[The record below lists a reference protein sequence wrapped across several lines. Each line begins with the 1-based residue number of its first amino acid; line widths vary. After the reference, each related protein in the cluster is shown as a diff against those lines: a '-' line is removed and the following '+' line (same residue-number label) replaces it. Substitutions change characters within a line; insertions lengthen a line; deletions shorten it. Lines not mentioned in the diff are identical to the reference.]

1 MSTEYTALS
10 EAREDYKKQNQLK
23 EVWRRLRKNKLAI
36 VGMVI
41 VLVLIIMAVFADQ
54 LAPYDYAAQNV
65 KDRFLYPS
73 FGHPLGTDNLG
84 RDILSRVI
92 FGGRVSLLVS
102 LIALVLSLAAGGV
115 MGCVAG
121 YFGGMVDAV
130 IMRATDIL
138 MAVPQLLL
146 AVAVSAVLGGGVMA
160 TSIAIAVSGVAP
172 AVRLLRST
180 IMTMREAEFVEA
192 ARAMGAGNARII
204 GTQILPNCLAPI
216 IVDASLRIGGSIL
229 AISML
234 SFIGLGVQ
242 PPTPEWGSMLN
253 DGLKYIRDFY
263 PLITFPGVAIML
275 ALFGFNVFGDGL
287 RDALDPK
294 LKQ

>member
-1 MSTEYTALS
+1 MNTESIVRSGPVESY
-10 EAREDYKKQNQLK
+10 RKQSQLK

-36 VGMVI
+36 VGMAI
-41 VLVLIIMAVFADQ
+41 VFGLIIMALFADQ
-54 LAPYDYAAQNV
+54 LAPYDYAVQNV

-73 FGHPLGTDNLG
+73 FSHPLGTDNLG

-102 LIALVLSLAAGGV
+102 VLGLIISVAIGLV
-115 MGCVAG
+115 MGGVAG
-121 YFGGMVDAV
+121 YFGGMADAV
-130 IMRATDIL
+130 IMRVTDVL

-146 AVAVSAVLGGGVMA
+146 AVAVSAVMGGGILSTA
-160 TSIAIAVSGVAP
+160 IAISVGGVAP
-172 AVRLLRST
+172 TARILRSS
-180 IMTMREAEFVEA
+180 IMPLRGAEYVEA
-192 ARAMGAGNARII
+192 ARAAGSGNMRIMV
-204 GTQILPNCLAPI
+204 TQILPNSLAPI
-216 IVDASLRIGGSIL
+216 IVNSSLAIGGNIM

-263 PLITFPGVAIML
+263 PLITFPGIAIML

-287 RDALDPK
+287 RDALDPR